1 MCLAQLE
8 LMGQK
13 RYLGAINM
21 KGSKMGRHST
31 YDPEIANRICE
42 GIANG
47 HSLVSILKEDEELP
61 TYTTIMK
68 WLKDFPEFSDNYR
81 RAREDQADHDA
92 DKIGDI
98 AERVVKGLLEPN
110 AARVAIDAYKWAAG
124 KRKPK
129 VYGEKLALGGAE
141 DMPAINMS
149 KQLDVSGLSLDEL
162 EVLGAALQKSIG
174 QD

>member
-1 MCLAQLE
+1 
-8 LMGQK
+8 
-13 RYLGAINM
+13 
-21 KGSKMGRHST
+21 MGRHST
-31 YDPEIANRICE
+31 YDPEIADRICE

-47 HSLVSILKEDEELP
+47 NSLVSILKEDQELP

-68 WLKDFPEFSDNYR
+68 WLKDFPEFADNYAH
-81 RAREDQADHDA
+81 AREHQADHDA

-98 AERVVKGLLEPN
+98 AENVMKGNIDPG

-129 VYGEKLALGGAE
+129 VYGDRVALGGSD
-141 DMPAINMS
+141 DMPPIKTS
-149 KQLDVSGLSLDEL
+149 TQLDVSSLSLEEL

-174 QD
+174 KD

>member
-1 MCLAQLE
+1 
-8 LMGQK
+8 
-13 RYLGAINM
+13 
-21 KGSKMGRHST
+21 MGRHST
-31 YDPEIANRICE
+31 YDPEIADRICE

-68 WLKDFPEFSDNYR
+68 WLKDFPEFADNYAH
-81 RAREDQADHDA
+81 AREHQADHDA

-98 AERVVKGLLEPN
+98 AEEVRKGRIEPN

-129 VYGEKLALGGAE
+129 VYGDRVSVGGAE
-141 DMPAINMS
+141 DMAPI
-149 KQLDVSGLSLDEL
+149 KTTTQLDVSNLTLEQLDA
-162 EVLGAALQKSIG
+162 LGEALRGAVNGK
-174 QD
+174 D

>member
-1 MCLAQLE
+1 
-8 LMGQK
+8 
-13 RYLGAINM
+13 
-21 KGSKMGRHST
+21 MGRHST
-31 YDPEIANRICE
+31 YDPEVADRICH
-42 GIANG
+42 GIAEGN
-47 HSLVSILKEDEELP
+47 SLVSILKEDQELP

-68 WLKDFPEFSDNYR
+68 WLKDFPEFADNYA

-98 AERVVKGLLEPN
+98 AERVVKGQIEPN

-129 VYGEKLALGGAE
+129 VYGDKLAVGGAA
-141 DMPAINMS
+141 DLPPIQTS
-149 KQLDVSGLSLDEL
+149 KQLDVSNLSLDEL
-162 EVLGAALQKSIG
+162 EVLGAALQKSLG